1 LIGVLVSGSGTNL
14 QALIDAGL
22 PIACVGSNKPGV
34 KALER
39 AERAGI
45 ETAVFELDDYPDRS
59 ARDTAIADWLQ
70 EKGAEWVVL
79 AGYMHVLTSA
89 FLSRFPKRVIN
100 LHPALCPAF
109 PGTHAIDEAL
119 AYGVRW
125 TGVTVHFVDEGVD
138 TGPIIFQEPIEV
150 KDADTVETLAE
161 RIHAVEHRLLPEAV
175 RLCLDGRVRF
185 QGSSRRV
192 VTS

>member
-1 LIGVLVSGSGTNL
+1 VIGVLVSGSGTNL

-22 PIACVGSNKPGV
+22 PIVCVGSNTPGV

-39 AERAGI
+39 AQKAGI
-45 ETAVFELDDYPDRS
+45 ETAVFELESYPDRPD
-59 ARDTAIADWLQ
+59 RDRAMADWL
-70 EKGAEWVVL
+70 EGSGVSLVVL
-79 AGYMHVLTSA
+79 AGYMHVLTPA
-89 FLSRFPKRVIN
+89 FLERFPKRVVN

-109 PGTHAIDEAL
+109 PGTHAIEEAL

-138 TGPIIFQEPIEV
+138 TGPIILQEPV
-150 KDADTVETLAE
+150 QVLDDDTLETLAE
-161 RIHAVEHRLLPEAV
+161 RIHAVEHRLLTEAV

-185 QGSSRRV
+185 QKRPRRV
-192 VTS
+192 VIT

>member
-1 LIGVLVSGSGTNL
+1 MIGVLVSGSGTNL

-22 PIACVGSNKPGV
+22 PIVCVGSNTPGV

-39 AERAGI
+39 AQKAGI
-45 ETAVFELDDYPDRS
+45 ETAVFELESYPDRPD
-59 ARDTAIADWLQ
+59 RDRAMADWL
-70 EKGAEWVVL
+70 EGNGVSLVVL
-79 AGYMHVLTSA
+79 AGYMHVLTPA
-89 FLSRFPKRVIN
+89 FLERFPKRVVN

-109 PGTHAIDEAL
+109 PGTHAIEEAL

-138 TGPIIFQEPIEV
+138 TGPIILQEPV
-150 KDADTVETLAE
+150 QVLDDDTPETLAE
-161 RIHAVEHRLLPEAV
+161 RIHAVEHRLLTEAV

-185 QGSSRRV
+185 QKRPRRV
-192 VTS
+192 VIT

>member
-1 LIGVLVSGSGTNL
+1 VIGVLVSGSGTNL

-22 PIACVGSNKPGV
+22 PIVCVGSNTPGV

-39 AERAGI
+39 AQKAGI
-45 ETAVFELDDYPDRS
+45 ETAVFELESYPDRPD
-59 ARDTAIADWLQ
+59 RDRAMADWL
-70 EKGAEWVVL
+70 EDSGVSLVVL
-79 AGYMHVLTSA
+79 AGYMHVLTPA
-89 FLSRFPKRVIN
+89 FLERFPKRVVN

-109 PGTHAIDEAL
+109 PGTHAIEEAL

-138 TGPIIFQEPIEV
+138 TGPIILQEPV
-150 KDADTVETLAE
+150 QVLDDDTLETLAE
-161 RIHAVEHRLLPEAV
+161 RIHAVEHRLLTEAV

-185 QGSSRRV
+185 QKRPRQV
-192 VTS
+192 VIT

>member
-14 QALIDAGL
+14 QALIESGL

-34 KALER
+34 MGLER
-39 AERAGI
+39 AEKAGI
-45 ETAVFELDDYPDRS
+45 ETAVFELGDYPDRS
-59 ARDTAIADWLQ
+59 ARDTAMADWLLA
-70 EKGAEWVVL
+70 GGVEWAVL
-79 AGYMHVLTSA
+79 AGYMHVLTPA
-89 FLSRFPKRVIN
+89 FLKRFPRRVIN
-100 LHPALCPAF
+100 LHPALCPSFA
-109 PGTHAIDEAL
+109 GAHAIEDAI

-138 TGPIIFQEPIEV
+138 TGPIILQEPVEV
-150 KDADTVETLAE
+150 KDSDNFEALAE

-185 QGSSRRV
+185 QEDSRRV
-192 VTS
+192 MIA

>member
-1 LIGVLVSGSGTNL
+1 MIGVLVSGSGTNL

-22 PIACVGSNKPGV
+22 PIVCVGSNTPGV

-39 AERAGI
+39 AQKAGI
-45 ETAVFELDDYPDRS
+45 ETAVFELGSYPDRTD
-59 ARDTAIADWLQ
+59 RDRAMADWL
-70 EKGAEWVVL
+70 EGSGVSLVVL
-79 AGYMHVLTSA
+79 AGYMHVLTPA
-89 FLSRFPKRVIN
+89 FLERFPKRVVN

-109 PGTHAIDEAL
+109 PGTHAIEEAL

-138 TGPIIFQEPIEV
+138 TGPIILQEPV
-150 KDADTVETLAE
+150 QVLDDDTLETLAE
-161 RIHAVEHRLLPEAV
+161 RIHAVEHRLLTEAV

-185 QGSSRRV
+185 QKRPRRV
-192 VTS
+192 VIT